1 MAKLDI
7 KENQRRAVN
16 AELNSGYSKPG
27 DFIEVTEWSNGEGY
41 DVTIATSSRQES
53 FSLHFTEWKALKKL
67 IKHLDEGQ

>member
-1 MAKLDI
+1 MEKLDI

-16 AELNSGYSKPG
+16 ASLDSVYSKPG

-41 DVTIATSSRQES
+41 DVTLATSDKQES
-53 FSLHFTEWKALKKL
+53 FSLHFIEWKILKKL

>member
-16 AELNSGYSKPG
+16 TELNSGYSKPG

-41 DVTIATSSRQES
+41 DVTIATSEKQES

>member
-16 AELNSGYSKPG
+16 AELSSGYNKPG

-41 DVTIATSSRQES
+41 DVTIATSAKQES

-67 IKHLDEGQ
+67 IKFLDEG

>member
-16 AELNSGYSKPG
+16 AELDGGYNKLG

-41 DVTIATSSRQES
+41 DVTIATSSKQES

-67 IKHLDEGQ
+67 IKYLDEG

>member
-16 AELNSGYSKPG
+16 AELNNGYGKPG

-41 DVTIATSSRQES
+41 DVTIATSEKQES